1 VTEKKHGESNGSNGG
16 SGERQSNDNAN
27 AKNLLNSRKLMEY
40 MDMMRE
46 AVTKADGS
54 EVLVT
59 TTLIGSIAA
68 DPLHVAVMFANNP
81 NTLKMFLCLALVG
94 VREAVGYNRF
104 EQMVRDPN
112 KLVDHYTQLCNK
124 IERDVMEGG
133 DTWQQ

>member
-1 VTEKKHGESNGSNGG
+1 MKRNANESGGKSVTEKKHGESNGSNGG

-81 NTLKMFLCLALVG
+81 NTLKMFLCPVSTIG
-94 VREAVGYNRF
+94 
-104 EQMVRDPN
+104 
-112 KLVDHYTQLCNK
+112 
-124 IERDVMEGG
+124 
-133 DTWQQ
+133 